1 MNSIL
6 ARRLNRSLAIGT
18 KTIPGRL
25 ILAPLSKIGNLA
37 FRRMVS
43 GYGGC
48 GLLFSEMCGARSAP
62 QGNGANTRGFMWR
75 PDELERLVCQ
85 IFDSDPEIM
94 AAGAARVEAA
104 GFFGVDLNFG
114 CSVAALCRRGCGAAL
129 LKTPKRAEAI
139 VAAVRRAMD
148 GPLFVKF
155 RTGWQDDPLAATDL
169 ARRFEGAG
177 ADALT
182 FHPRVAPDRRSRP
195 ANWDRIG
202 QVKQAVSIPVFGNG
216 DVFSPSDCLRMLD
229 TTGCDGVALGRLA
242 IARPWVFAQ
251 WTGALHPEPDI
262 FRDCALELFG
272 ELSRCYGPH
281 IAMRRF
287 HRFSAYFSANFR
299 FGHTLF
305 RSICKARDPEA
316 VMMALEQ
323 FFKQSPE
330 VLSKPNI
337 TLFR

>member
-1 MNSIL
+1 MHDL
-6 ARRLNRSLAIGT
+6 AHRLNRSLTIGT

-25 ILAPLSKIGNLA
+25 VLAPLSKIGNLA

-62 QGNGANTRGFMWR
+62 QGKGTNARGFLWR
-75 PDELERLVCQ
+75 PAELEHLVCQ
-85 IFDSDPEIM
+85 IFGSQPEIM
-94 AAGAARVEAA
+94 AAAAARVEAA

-114 CSVAALCRRGCGAAL
+114 CAVASLCHRGCGAAL
-129 LKTPKRAEAI
+129 LKTPAQAEAV
-139 VAAVRRAMD
+139 VAAVRKAVE

-155 RTGWQDDPLAATDL
+155 RTGWQDNPEAAADM

-195 ANWDRIG
+195 AKWAHIG
-202 QVKQAVSIPVFGNG
+202 QVKGAVSIPVFGNG
-216 DVFSPSDCLRMLD
+216 DVFTPSDCRRMLD
-229 TTGCDGVALGRLA
+229 TTGCDGVALGRIA
-242 IARPWVFAQ
+242 IARPWVFAE
-251 WTGALHPEPDI
+251 WTGSLRPESDV
-262 FRDCALELFG
+262 FRHCALALFG
-272 ELSRCYGPH
+272 QLNRWYGPQ

-305 RSICKARDPEA
+305 RSICKARDTDA
-316 VMMALEQ
+316 VVAAIEHFFEQ
-323 FFKQSPE
+323 EPE
-330 VLSKPNI
+330 VLSRPNI